1 MLSLRISLIIR
12 IILVYNIMFRKNAL
26 RGYEPNN
33 LDYIHKCVPSMK
45 LLETYVWVSSLCE
58 LPMDLCHG
66 ESLQ

>member
-33 LDYIHKCVPSMK
+33 LDCIHKGVTSMK
-45 LLETYVWVSSLCE
+45 LLETYMGLIVV
-58 LPMDLCHG
+58 
-66 ESLQ
+66 